1 MKTHKNNW
9 EERFDDSFPRPLK
22 KEFIDDLEKTYKD
35 TEFVLEPVK
44 NVKGFI
50 RQELASQKE
59 ENDREIDKYK
69 DALIWCSGS
78 DDFQLEGKA
87 RKGWEKLCIPL
98 LK

>member
-9 EERFDDSFPRPLK
+9 EERFDDSFSRPLK

-59 ENDREIDKYK
+59 EIEKEFRDWFDGKGNWAKDVPIETAMEIIFDNE
-69 DALIWCSGS
+69 DN
-78 DDFQLEGKA
+78 
-87 RKGWEKLCIPL
+87 
-98 LK
+98 